1 MPAGG
6 VINTGSHPKLLWPG
20 IRGIWGRVYDSWM
33 EEYPDLFETVKSDKA
48 YEEYVQ
54 VSRFGLAQVKPQGSP
69 LAYDSEFQGA
79 TTRLT
84 NVAIAQGYAVTIE
97 EIRDNLYER
106 VSRTRATA
114 NAEAM
119 RQTKEYIGANV
130 YNRAFTAAYVGG
142 DGVPL
147 CSLSHPLILGGT
159 IANMP
164 VVSADL
170 SEVSLEDALIGIM
183 GMLDDRGLTVR
194 LMPQTLHVSRY
205 EIFNAERILHSIL
218 QSGTVNNDLNAVR
231 SLGLI
236 PGGAKVNHYFS
247 SPHAWFIRSKSRPE
261 DGMIYQTRDPIQF
274 DQDNDF
280 NTKNALASAYERYT
294 FGWADFRYVWGV
306 NGP

>member
-1 MPAGG
+1 MAGG
-6 VINTGSHPKLLWPG
+6 VITTGSHPKLLWPG
-20 IRGIWGRVYDSWM
+20 IKGIWGRVYDSWM
-33 EEYPDLFETVKSDKA
+33 TEYTDLFNEVSSDKA

-54 VSRFGLAQVKPQGSP
+54 ISRFGLAQVKPQGSP
-69 LAYDSEFQGA
+69 LQYDSEFQGA
-79 TTRLT
+79 TTRIT

-97 EIRDNLYER
+97 ELEDDLYEK

-130 YNRAFTAAYVGG
+130 YNRAFSATYAGG
-142 DGVPL
+142 DGVAL
-147 CSLSHPLILGGT
+147 CSTAHPLILGGPL
-159 IANMP
+159 ANTP
-164 VVSADL
+164 TVAADL

-183 GMLDDRGLTVR
+183 GMQDDRGLTVR

-205 EIFNAERILHSIL
+205 EIFNAERILKSIQ
-218 QSGTVNNDLNAVR
+218 QSGTANNDTNAIR
-231 SLGLI
+231 SLGLL

-247 SPHAWFIRSKSRPE
+247 SPHAWFVRSRSRPE
-261 DGMIYQTRDPIQF
+261 EGLIYQNRSAIRF

-280 NTKNALASAYERYT
+280 STKNALASAYERYS
-294 FGWADFRYVWGV
+294 FGWADWRFIWGV

>member
-1 MPAGG
+1 MPGG

-20 IRGIWGRVYDSWM
+20 IKGIWGRTYDGW
-33 EEYPDLFETVKSDKA
+33 ETEYSDLFNTVKSDKA
-48 YEEYVQ
+48 YEEYLQ
-54 VSRFGLAQVKPQGSP
+54 VSRFGLAQVKPQGQS
-69 LAYDSEFQGA
+69 LEYDSEFQGA

-106 VSRTRATA
+106 VARTRAQA

-119 RQTKEYIGANV
+119 RQTKEYIGAGT
-130 YNRAFTAAYVGG
+130 YNRAFNATYAGG
-142 DGVPL
+142 DGVAL

-159 IANMP
+159 LANTP
-164 VVSADL
+164 VVAADL

-183 GMLDDRGLTVR
+183 GMVDDRGLTVK
-194 LMPQTLHVSRY
+194 LMPQSLHISRY
-205 EIFNAERILHSIL
+205 EFFNAVRILKSVQ
-218 QSGTVNNDLNAVR
+218 QSGTANNDTNAIR
-231 SLGLI
+231 ASGLL

-247 SPHAWFIRSKSRPE
+247 SPHAWFIRSQSRPE
-261 DGMIYQTRDPIQF
+261 DGMIYQSRDPIQF

-280 NTKNALASAYERYT
+280 STKNALASAYERYT
-294 FGWADFRYVWGV
+294 FGWADFRYIWGV